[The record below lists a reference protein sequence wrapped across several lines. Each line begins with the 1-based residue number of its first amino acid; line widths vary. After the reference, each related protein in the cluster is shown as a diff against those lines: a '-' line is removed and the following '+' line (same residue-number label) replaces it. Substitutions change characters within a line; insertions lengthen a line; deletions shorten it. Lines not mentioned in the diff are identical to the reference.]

1 MPVLTLT
8 NLAKRYNRKVWGVR
22 KMDLEVND
30 KEFIVF
36 LGPSGCGKTT
46 CMRMI
51 AGLEV
56 TTRGSIVLHGKD
68 ITDLPPRDRDISM
81 VFQNYAIWPHMTV
94 YDNIAFAL
102 KLKKMSKSEIDKT
115 VKEVASMVKIDQL
128 LSRIPGQMS
137 GGQQQRVALARALA
151 VKPRLFLMDE
161 PLSNLDAKLR
171 VVMRT
176 ELKAIHQRTG
186 ATSIFVTH
194 DQSEAMSMADRIVI
208 MKDGEIVQV
217 GTPDDVYFRSADMF
231 VAGFIGTPPT
241 NFFPVT
247 VKSSDKGIQ
256 LSHPRFTLPLNDEI
270 SLHLKNSDQKSLIM
284 GARPEDIILV
294 SEKDAMLSVEV
305 MVVEPQGSF
314 QIVAWFLLQ
323 TKSFRERNCICLLF
337 WKGSISLTRRQLQ
350 ESDPVTPR
358 GCHCRGNNCFQ
369 VKITWNISFSFWLFT
384 NPDEVECQNVRNHD
398 YCLLIVCV

>member
-1 MPVLTLT
+1 MPVLTLS

-30 KEFIVF
+30 REFIVF

-56 TTRGSIVLHGKD
+56 ASRGNIVLHGKD

-102 KLKKMSKSEIDKT
+102 KLKKMPKAEIDKT
-115 VKEVASMVKIDQL
+115 VKEVAAMVKIDQL

-151 VKPRLFLMDE
+151 VKPKLFLMDE

-247 VKSSDKGIQ
+247 LISDGKNTQ
-256 LSHPRFTLPLNDEI
+256 LIHSRFRLTAGAADAER
-270 SLHLKNSDQKSLIM
+270 LKNSGEESLIL
-284 GARPEDIILV
+284 GVRPEDIRV
-294 SEKDAMLSVEV
+294 VKEKESLMSVEV

-314 QIVAWFLLQ
+314 QIVAVEIEKEVVKLLVSSE
-323 TKSFRERNCICLLF
+323 KKIFPGDSLHLSF
-337 WKGSISLTRRQLQ
+337 
-350 ESDPVTPR
+350 
-358 GCHCRGNNCFQ
+358 
-369 VKITWNISFSFWLFT
+369 
-384 NPDEVECQNVRNHD
+384 NPDRLHFFNSDTKKR
-398 YCLLIVCV
+398 I

>member
-8 NLAKRYNRKVWGVR
+8 DLAKRYNRKVWGVR
-22 KMDLEVND
+22 KMDLEVED
-30 KEFIVF
+30 KEFVVF

-56 TTRGSIVLHGKD
+56 TTRGSIILHERD
-68 ITDLPPRDRDISM
+68 ITDLAPRDRDISM

-102 KLKKMSKSEIDKT
+102 KLKKMPKAQIDST
-115 VKEVASMVKIDQL
+115 VKEVAAMVKIDEL
-128 LSRIPGQMS
+128 LERIPGQMS

-151 VKPRLFLMDE
+151 VKPKLFLMDE

-241 NFFPVT
+241 NFFPVNLET
-247 VKSSDKGIQ
+247 TGNETRVV
-256 LSHPRFTLPLNDEI
+256 HPKFSLPLNPETADRLKSDGQS
-270 SLHLKNSDQKSLIM
+270 SLVL
-284 GARPEDIILV
+284 GVRPEDILIV
-294 SEKDAMLSVEV
+294 PESDGVMNVEV

-314 QIVAWFLLQ
+314 QIVAVEIEGEVVKLV
-323 TKSFRERNCICLLF
+323 TPSSEKVRP
-337 WKGSISLTRRQLQ
+337 GDPISL
-350 ESDPVTPR
+350 
-358 GCHCRGNNCFQ
+358 
-369 VKITWNISFSFWLFT
+369 SFDHHRLHFFNAGT
-384 NPDEVECQNVRNHD
+384 QKR
-398 YCLLIVCV
+398 I